1 MARKA
6 FNFFRSYYEVA
17 NELTDK
23 DRLAFYDALMLE
35 QFTGQKTELKG
46 MAKFAYIS
54 QQHSIE
60 SQINGFNQ
68 RLKRGDISLEP
79 LSSLPPT
86 AGATP
91 PPTAQE
97 KEKEKEKGNR
107 IDISLTTLSLVEKIF
122 LDKTAYNWTESYAK
136 KEAEKFFNFYASKGW
151 KVGKEKMKSL
161 PHAIGGWISRNDKPE
176 TVNAPKEE
184 TEREY
189 RLRMFNER
197 NGLNER

>member
-1 MARKA
+1 MPEAPPRRGQFLFMSNRKA

-35 QFTGQKTELKG
+35 QFTGRKSELKG

-91 PPTAQE
+91 PPKSQE
-97 KEKEKEKGNR
+97 KEEGKEEVKVNNKPRKISFEESELFNKLKFKEIFNDWSQDKLRHYYDAALRYSIEGNKYVSWELAIKQWER
-107 IDISLTTLSLVEKIF
+107 KDKINNVLVEKPQQ
-122 LDKTAYNWTESYAK
+122 
-136 KEAEKFFNFYASKGW
+136 
-151 KVGKEKMKSL
+151 KV
-161 PHAIGGWISRNDKPE
+161 IIW
-176 TVNAPKEE
+176 
-184 TEREY
+184 
-189 RLRMFNER
+189 
-197 NGLNER
+197 

>member
-35 QFTGQKTELKG
+35 QFTGRKSELKG

-97 KEKEKEKGNR
+97 KEEGKEEGKVNSKLRKIPFQESTIFDKMLFKETFPDWSQDKLRHYYDAALRYSVEGNKYVSWELAIKQWER
-107 IDISLTTLSLVEKIF
+107 KDKINNVLVEKP
-122 LDKTAYNWTESYAK
+122 TK
-136 KEAEKFFNFYASKGW
+136 KVIIW
-151 KVGKEKMKSL
+151 
-161 PHAIGGWISRNDKPE
+161 
-176 TVNAPKEE
+176 
-184 TEREY
+184 
-189 RLRMFNER
+189 
-197 NGLNER
+197 

>member
-1 MARKA
+1 MSNRKA

-86 AGATP
+86 AGFTP
-91 PPTAQE
+91 PPKAEE
-97 KEKEKEKGNR
+97 KEEGKEQGKGNYKPR
-107 IDISLTTLSLVEKIF
+107 KISFEESELFNKLKFKEIFNDWSQDKLRHYYDAALRYSIEGNKYVSWELAIKQWERKDKINNVLVEKPQQ
-122 LDKTAYNWTESYAK
+122 
-136 KEAEKFFNFYASKGW
+136 
-151 KVGKEKMKSL
+151 KV
-161 PHAIGGWISRNDKPE
+161 IIW
-176 TVNAPKEE
+176 
-184 TEREY
+184 
-189 RLRMFNER
+189 
-197 NGLNER
+197 

>member
-1 MARKA
+1 LPEAPPRRGQFLFMSNRKA

-91 PPTAQE
+91 PPKSQE
-97 KEKEKEKGNR
+97 KEEGKEEVKVNNKPRKISFEESELFNKLKFKEIFNDWSQDKLRHYYDAALRYSIEGNKYVSWELAIKGWERKDKINNV
-107 IDISLTTLSLVEKIF
+107 LVEKPQQ
-122 LDKTAYNWTESYAK
+122 
-136 KEAEKFFNFYASKGW
+136 
-151 KVGKEKMKSL
+151 KV
-161 PHAIGGWISRNDKPE
+161 IIW
-176 TVNAPKEE
+176 
-184 TEREY
+184 
-189 RLRMFNER
+189 
-197 NGLNER
+197 